1 MDKVYVKC
9 PACEGHG
16 SVNIPLNPG
25 AIEIC
30 SICNGRRAVLGY
42 PVQEKIDK
50 RFYAACEAMKAWRIV
65 SKGMSITDHLNY
77 TYPANSAFIAVFAV
91 RDADALLDALGKEF
105 QSHQPAAIKSESES
119 TNS

>member
-30 SICNGRRAVLGY
+30 SICNGKRAVLGY

-50 RFYAACEAMKAWRIV
+50 RFYAACSAMQGLRYKNTTA
-65 SKGMSITDHLNY
+65 SSHLV
-77 TYPANSAFIAVFAV
+77 AELAVT
-91 RDADALLDALGKEF
+91 DADALLDALGKEF
-105 QSHQPAAIKSESES
+105 QSQQPATIKSDSES